1 MQTRGFLQDNIFFKR
16 KGGFFQDGKGGG
28 DLLKYFFGRIYTL
41 DGLNGME
48 FDLFREREERSF
60 KINFSRGQG

>member
-1 MQTRGFLQDNIFFKR
+1 MER
-16 KGGFFQDGKGGG
+16 GGG